1 MSKIIYT
8 KTIPNMPSPNQ
19 TVSRKINIFGLNVDG
34 YDECAT
40 IPYEIQFTKNGVDV
54 SDQFEKRGKP
64 MQWRNSDLVYQRD
77 PLTFE
82 PIINPDYE
90 AAVLANQLPETIPNP
105 DYIDVETTPD
115 QSPTIPN
122 PDCVSNAQLSA
133 ISEFLTAPAFD
144 YFVGLFSQY
153 PEFFWDFLGRYID
166 ENYGDGW
173 FGTQSRR

>member
-1 MSKIIYT
+1 
-8 KTIPNMPSPNQ
+8 MPSPNQ
-19 TVSRKINIFGLNVDG
+19 TVQRKINMFGLNVDG

-77 PLTFE
+77 LTTFQPL
-82 PIINPDYE
+82 PNPDYE
-90 AAVLANQLPETIPNP
+90 VAVLANQLPETDPN
-105 DYIDVETTPD
+105 YIND
-115 QSPTIPN
+115 
-122 PDCVSNAQLSA
+122 AQLLL
-133 ISEFLTAPAFD
+133 IDPFLTAPAFD
-144 YFVGLFSQY
+144 YFVGLFTAY
-153 PEFFWDFLGRYID
+153 PQFFWEFLGKYID